1 MSIFVHMLC
10 LVVLVD
16 MFTCNHMDV
25 LHLDILSPFER
36 IASRP
41 SQHTQDTT
49 TTPFEIIYPN
59 ATHSTHTVRAFRMSD
74 NNSTTAS
81 VYQGHHAVIYNP
93 AEMLSILEPGKPG
106 GCSSRR
112 THTVA
117 ESGRQKSCFVAVSG
131 GFFNHI
137 TGECYGNVVS
147 NGKIVNTFNG
157 KKNSGF
163 AIRKDGGISVG
174 YYYKHDLYRDDLK
187 HLVSGIGWVL
197 RDGEDYLAKSFEY
210 EQCNLNNVHDF
221 VNLKTSRTFVGY
233 DAQGYVHI
241 VQVDGKTGESGITL
255 RQAPELLKSFGIINA
270 INLNGGGASSFVI
283 NDTLVNYPS
292 NVCQMGGKGSRV
304 LCPMNV
310 STILCVHLPDRC
322 ENAQHCNNN
331 GRCERGVCVCAKHY
345 AGEHCEKYTAMDAGM
360 ESCCWLTYCWV
371 VILVSLFG
379 LSLIFNVFVCNL
391 FLAYK
396 KRFATLIRPVESKG
410 DELRKYLK
418 ENNLL
423 TSDDESAK
431 EAT

>member
-1 MSIFVHMLC
+1 MSALLHLLC
-10 LVVLVD
+10 IVFID
-16 MFTCNHMDV
+16 MAKSSYMDV
-25 LHLDILSPFER
+25 LNLDILSPFER
-36 IASRP
+36 TNSQPSRDVL
-41 SQHTQDTT
+41 DTT
-49 TTPFEIIYPN
+49 QPFEIIYPN
-59 ATHSTHTVRAFRMSD
+59 TTFSSHTVRTFRKSD
-74 NNSTTAS
+74 NDS
-81 VYQGHHAVIYNP
+81 VYQGHHTVIYNP
-93 AEMLSILEPGKPG
+93 KEMLSVLEPGKPG
-106 GCSSRR
+106 GCSDRL
-112 THTVA
+112 TNTVA
-117 ESGRQKSCFVAVSG
+117 ESARQKSCFVAASG

-147 NGKIVNTFNG
+147 NGRIVNTFNG

-163 AIRKDGGISVG
+163 AIRKDGGVSVG
-174 YYYKHDLYRDDLK
+174 YFFKSDLYRKDLL

-210 EQCNLNNVHDF
+210 EQCNLNNVHNF

-233 DAQGYVHI
+233 DEHGYVHI

-255 RQAPELLKSFGIINA
+255 HEAPKLLKSFGIINA
-270 INLNGGGASSFVI
+270 INLNGGGASSFVV

-292 NVCQMGGKGSRV
+292 NVCHVGGSRV

-322 ENAQHCNNN
+322 ENNQHCNNN
-331 GRCERGVCVCAKHY
+331 GQCEKGVCVCSKHFS
-345 AGEHCEKYTAMDAGM
+345 GKHCEKYIAVDLGM

-371 VILVSLFG
+371 VVLISLLG

-396 KRFATLIRPVESKG
+396 KRFATLVHPVETKG

-423 TSDDESAK
+423 TSDEESAK